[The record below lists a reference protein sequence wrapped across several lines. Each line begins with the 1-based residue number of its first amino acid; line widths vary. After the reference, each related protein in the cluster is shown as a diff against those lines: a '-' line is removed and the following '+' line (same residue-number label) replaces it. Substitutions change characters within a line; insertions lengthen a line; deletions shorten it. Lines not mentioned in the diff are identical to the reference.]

1 MGAGTLQCAGSEVD
15 PVNNSCSQGPYSSP
29 VGASAKLQKHRQ
41 KLRRTL
47 FALRLCLW
55 GAIGPH
61 VAAIAVQDG
70 IDVEED
76 LARVLPA
83 LDDDTQSA

>member
-1 MGAGTLQCAGSEVD
+1 
-15 PVNNSCSQGPYSSP
+15 
-29 VGASAKLQKHRQ
+29 LQKHRQ